1 MEGFNLP
8 RTLLL
13 ILGWGAFM
21 AGAAYLDGRTT
32 IGNGLLAGALTGAIS
47 FVQLHFQIK
56 KSAKMQPD
64 RAAAY
69 IQAGWLLRLLLIVAV
84 LIVSILMPQVSF
96 MAALAGFFMIWFA
109 LLGAIV
115 LFVLKQKR
123 V

>member
-8 RTLLL
+8 RTLLI

-21 AGAAYLDGRTT
+21 AGAAYLDGRYT
-32 IGNGLLAGALTGAIS
+32 IGNGLLLGALTGAIS
-47 FVQLHFQIK
+47 FVQLQFQIK
-56 KSAKMQPD
+56 KSAKMDPV

-69 IQAGWLLRLLLIVAV
+69 IQAGWLLRLLLVVAV
-84 LIVSILMPQVSF
+84 LIVSVLMPEVSF
-96 MAALAGFFMIWFA
+96 VAALTGFFIIWFA

-115 LFVLKQKR
+115 LFVLNQKR